1 MTCRS
6 IQTQLILCEEPMRI
20 LIVAK
25 QSKYE
30 WEQQKF
36 GLTHDELVKKYSS
49 ERANLDAILSSHEKQ
64 LQVRECLTRVVPNSS
79 MCLMDKAPNFLDD
92 ADAPAKDYYD
102 LIIVLGGD
110 NSFTYVSHWAKD
122 IPILGVN
129 SDPERS
135 VGCLTR
141 WAINDDQDVFD
152 MVEMLDFG
160 EFDIKSWTRLGATID
175 GRIITPATSE
185 YFLGEQMRKNMSRHI
200 LVHNGVE
207 HEQKCSG
214 IIFATGAGSTGW
226 YRSAT
231 RKDSWSVED
240 KLARFAITE
249 PYNAPVMHGE
259 IKEGDEVILYS
270 LNDSEGYVSVDS
282 WEEEAFTRGS
292 EARIYLGPSLNI
304 VTPRNEQDG
313 K

>member
-1 MTCRS
+1 
-6 IQTQLILCEEPMRI
+6 MRI

-36 GLTHDELVKKYSS
+36 DLSHDELVKKYSK

-64 LQVRECLTRVVPNSS
+64 LQVRECITKVVPNSF
-79 MCLMDKAPNFLDD
+79 MCLMDQAPNFLDD
-92 ADAPAKDYYD
+92 ADAPAKERYD

-110 NSFTYVSHWAKD
+110 NSFTYVSSWAQD

-141 WAINDDQDVFD
+141 FVINDDNDVFD
-152 MVEMLDFG
+152 LVEMLDFG

-175 GRIITPATSE
+175 GELIASATSE
-185 YFLGEQMRKNMSRHI
+185 YFFGERMRKNMSRHI
-200 LVHNGVE
+200 LVYKGVE

-226 YRSAT
+226 YRSVT
-231 RKDSWSVED
+231 RGESWSAEER
-240 KLARFAITE
+240 KARFTITE
-249 PYNAPVMHGE
+249 PYNAPMMHGE
-259 IKEGDEVILYS
+259 IEDGEEVILYS
-270 LNDSEGYVSVDS
+270 LNDSEGCVSVDS
-282 WEEEAFTRGS
+282 WVEEPFIRGS
-292 EARIYLGPSLNI
+292 EARVHLSEPLNI
-304 VTPRNEQDG
+304 VIPKESER
-313 K
+313 